1 LTSVI
6 TPFGLPAARALIVAV
21 ALTACTALPGTPS
34 PEEYLDE
41 TTGATISVVGK
52 PLVFARERPERAA
65 HMRDYVTLAAAAVN
79 RRGKT
84 DYVLVAYDWTT
95 FDEHG
100 RSGEPAAATIGLVI
114 AADDRRISLTLA
126 GHSAHDVGIGTPV
139 HPPPVRSTEPDVYR
153 TDRETLRFIAAAR
166 HLAVLK
172 RADDPSTTYEIW
184 DDQRPALGAFVAL
197 LDGANDGGPREL
209 RR

>member
-1 LTSVI
+1 MTTLSRLV
-6 TPFGLPAARALIVAV
+6 ARAVILAV
-21 ALTACTALPGTPS
+21 ALSACTTLPGTAS
-34 PEEYLDE
+34 PEEYLDP
-41 TTGATISVVGK
+41 TTAATISIVGK
-52 PLVFARERPERAA
+52 PLVFAHERPERAA

-79 RRGKT
+79 RSGKT

-100 RSGEPAAATIGLVI
+100 RSGEAPSATTALVV
-114 AADDRRISLTLA
+114 AADDRRITLNLA

-139 HPPPVRSTEPDVYR
+139 HPPPVGSATPDIYR
-153 TDRETLRFIAAAR
+153 TDLATMRFIAAAR

-172 RADDPSTTYEIW
+172 QSDAAATAYQVW
-184 DDQRPALGAFVAL
+184 DDQRAALGVFV
-197 LDGANDGGPREL
+197 DQVSGGQESRAGDL

>member
-1 LTSVI
+1 MTTLSRLASRAVI
-6 TPFGLPAARALIVAV
+6 LAV
-21 ALTACTALPGTPS
+21 ALSACTTLPGTAS
-34 PEEYLDE
+34 PEEYLDPE
-41 TTGATISVVGK
+41 TAATISIVGK
-52 PLVFARERPERAA
+52 PLVFAHERPERAA

-79 RRGKT
+79 RGGKT

-100 RSGEPAAATIGLVI
+100 RSGETHSATTALVV
-114 AADDRRISLTLA
+114 AADDRRITLNLA

-139 HPPPVRSTEPDVYR
+139 HPPPAGSATPDIYR
-153 TDRETLRFIAAAR
+153 TDLATMRFIAAAR

-172 RADDPSTTYEIW
+172 QSDAATTAYQIW
-184 DDQRPALGAFVAL
+184 DDQKAALGVFVDL
-197 LDGANDGGPREL
+197 LSGGQEGRAGDL

>member
-1 LTSVI
+1 MTTLSRLVSRAVI
-6 TPFGLPAARALIVAV
+6 LAAALS
-21 ALTACTALPGTPS
+21 ACTTLPGTAS
-34 PEEYLDE
+34 PEEYLDPE
-41 TTGATISVVGK
+41 TAATISIVGK
-52 PLVFARERPERAA
+52 PLVFAHERPERAA

-79 RRGKT
+79 RSGKT

-100 RSGEPAAATIGLVI
+100 RSGETPNASSALVV
-114 AADDRRISLTLA
+114 AADDRRITLSLA

-139 HPPPVRSTEPDVYR
+139 HPPPVGPATPDIYR
-153 TDRETLRFIAAAR
+153 TDLETMRFIAAAR

-172 RADDPSTTYEIW
+172 QSDAAATAYPIW
-184 DDQRPALGAFVAL
+184 DDQRAALGVFVDL
-197 LDGANDGGPREL
+197 LSGGQVGRAGDL

>member
-1 LTSVI
+1 MTTLSRLASRAVI
-6 TPFGLPAARALIVAV
+6 LAV
-21 ALTACTALPGTPS
+21 ALSACTTLPGTAS
-34 PEEYLDE
+34 PEEYLDPE
-41 TTGATISVVGK
+41 TAATISIVGK
-52 PLVFARERPERAA
+52 PLLFAHERPERAA

-79 RRGKT
+79 RSGKT

-100 RSGEPAAATIGLVI
+100 RSGEAPGTPTALVI
-114 AADDRRISLTLA
+114 AADDRRITLNLA

-139 HPPPVRSTEPDVYR
+139 HPPPVGSATPDIYR
-153 TDRETLRFIAAAR
+153 TDLATMRFIAAAR

-172 RADDPSTTYEIW
+172 QSDAAATAYTIW
-184 DDQRPALGAFVAL
+184 DDQRAALGVFVDL
-197 LDGANDGGPREL
+197 LSGGQEGRAGDL

>member
-1 LTSVI
+1 MTTLSRLVSRAVI
-6 TPFGLPAARALIVAV
+6 LAAALS
-21 ALTACTALPGTPS
+21 ACTTLPGTAS
-34 PEEYLDE
+34 PEEYLDPE
-41 TTGATISVVGK
+41 TAATISIVGK
-52 PLVFARERPERAA
+52 PLVFAHERPERAA

-79 RRGKT
+79 RSGKT

-100 RSGEPAAATIGLVI
+100 RSGETPNASSALVV
-114 AADDRRISLTLA
+114 AADDRRITLSLA

-139 HPPPVRSTEPDVYR
+139 HPPPVGPATPDIYR
-153 TDRETLRFIAAAR
+153 TDLETMRFIAAAR

-172 RADDPSTTYEIW
+172 QSDAAATAYPIW
-184 DDQRPALGAFVAL
+184 DDQRAALGVFVDL
-197 LDGANDGGPREL
+197 LSGGQVGRADDL

>member
-1 LTSVI
+1 MTTLSR
-6 TPFGLPAARALIVAV
+6 LAARAVILAV
-21 ALTACTALPGTPS
+21 ALSACTTLPGTAS
-34 PEEYLDE
+34 PEEYLDPE
-41 TTGATISVVGK
+41 TAATISIVGK
-52 PLVFARERPERAA
+52 PLVFAHERPERAA

-79 RRGKT
+79 RSGKT

-100 RSGEPAAATIGLVI
+100 RSGETHSATTTLVV
-114 AADDRRISLTLA
+114 AADDRRITLNLA

-139 HPPPVRSTEPDVYR
+139 HPPPVGSATPDIYR
-153 TDRETLRFIAAAR
+153 TDLATMRFIAAAR

-172 RADDPSTTYEIW
+172 QSDTAATAYTIW
-184 DDQRPALGAFVAL
+184 DDQRAALGVFVDQL
-197 LDGANDGGPREL
+197 SGGQESRPGDL

>member
-1 LTSVI
+1 MTTLSRLASRAVI
-6 TPFGLPAARALIVAV
+6 LAV
-21 ALTACTALPGTPS
+21 ALSACTTLPGTAS
-34 PEEYLDE
+34 PEEYLDPE
-41 TTGATISVVGK
+41 TAATISIVGK
-52 PLVFARERPERAA
+52 PLVFAHERPERAA

-79 RRGKT
+79 RSGKT

-100 RSGEPAAATIGLVI
+100 RSGEAHSATTALVV
-114 AADDRRISLTLA
+114 AADDRRITLNLA

-139 HPPPVRSTEPDVYR
+139 HPPPVGSSTPDIYR
-153 TDRETLRFIAAAR
+153 TDLATMRFIAAAR

-172 RADDPSTTYEIW
+172 QSDAAATAYPIW
-184 DDQRPALGAFVAL
+184 DDQRAALGVFVDL
-197 LDGANDGGPREL
+197 LSGGQEGRAGDL